1 MPRRPL
7 RRHGRRTGTSLRRFS
22 RRMDSRPHSRLLA
35 VTLIGLAGVAFLGG
49 VMLLFIV
56 LSFGAVVGLGSVA
69 AGGAFASITGD
80 LPDVEAAVDRPAF
93 KTASIYDRKGR
104 LLHEIID
111 PHGGRR
117 TIVNLHEMPQHL
129 IDAVTATEDPR
140 YFTNPGFDLRSIARA
155 LLQNLQGRE
164 IVSGASTIT
173 QQLVRATL
181 LPPDERYEQT
191 YRRKLREAVL
201 AYRLSQTF
209 SKEEILERYLNEI
222 YFGNLAYGVEA
233 ASRAYF
239 NKSVSELNLSE
250 SAFIAGLIQSPV
262 SYNPF
267 TNPKEAKA
275 RQFQVL
281 NLMVK
286 HGFLDLEAALKAQ
299 QDPIRLESPV
309 QEMKASH
316 FVVYIRDLIE
326 RDYGTDLL
334 YYGGIEIHTTIDL
347 DMLEV
352 AQRIARE
359 HLSTLREFDA
369 NNAALVAIDPKTAE
383 VLVMMGSL
391 NYWDPEIDGQV
402 NMSLAERQPGST
414 LKPFTYLT
422 AFEQKIASP
431 ATIIED
437 EETEFDGG
445 AGRPPY
451 VPRNHDREF
460 QGPVSI
466 RKALGNSRN
475 VPAVKMLNDIGIYAL
490 LDTMH
495 RFGITSLNEPNRY
508 GLSLTLGG
516 GEVRLL
522 DLVYAYSVLANGG
535 EQVGAPVREADL
547 QPGRRVLE
555 PIVITKIIDSSGNV
569 VFEQEPARRERLAS
583 EQTTWLITDIL
594 SDDEARQDTY
604 GPNSFLKL
612 SRPAAAKTGTTE
624 HFEDSW
630 TIGYTPNLA
639 VGVWVGNADYTPMD
653 RIFGSRGAGGIWHNF
668 MEEALADLPTEWYDR
683 PVGIVRASVDA
694 ETGLR
699 PAPDKPVIADWF
711 VEGTLPRRW
720 AAPAATP
727 TPLIQ
732 PEPIATFEPPPEP
745 TAEPTPNTGQDTS
758 VKNASHT
765 GIVPNLVGLEEE
777 EARRIITDSGL
788 NNTYPNY
795 QTESDVADKNF
806 FNSINPGHVLS
817 HMPGPGSEVG
827 PGSTIWLAVRKR

>member
-1 MPRRPL
+1 MARRSIRRNG
-7 RRHGRRTGTSLRRFS
+7 RRHGATLMRLSRRTG
-22 RRMDSRPHSRLLA
+22 SRPQSRWLIGA
-35 VTLIGLAGVAFLGG
+35 LIGLAGFTLLGG
-49 VMLLFIV
+49 VMLLFV
-56 LSFGAVVGLGSVA
+56 LLSVGAVVGFGSLA
-69 AGGAFASITGD
+69 AGGAFASMIGD

-93 KTASIYDRKGR
+93 KTATIYDRDGR

-117 TIVNLHEMPQHL
+117 TIVRLEEMPQHL

-173 QQLVRATL
+173 QQFVRATL
-181 LPPDERYEQT
+181 LPPEERYEQS

-233 ASRAYF
+233 ASRTYF
-239 NKSVSELNLSE
+239 NKSASELNLSE
-250 SAFIAGLIQSPV
+250 SALLAGLIQSPV
-262 SYNPF
+262 TYNPF
-267 TNPKEAKA
+267 TNPKEAKT

-299 QDPIRLESPV
+299 QDPIRLESPE
-309 QEMKASH
+309 QEMRAPH

-352 AQRIARE
+352 AQKIARE

-391 NYWDPEIDGQV
+391 NYWEPDIDGQV
-402 NMSLAERQPGST
+402 NMALAERQPGST

-422 AFEQKIASP
+422 AFEKRIASP

-445 AGRPPY
+445 AGQPTY
-451 VPRNHDREF
+451 VPQNHDKQF
-460 QGPVSI
+460 KGPVSI
-466 RKALGNSRN
+466 RTALGNSRN
-475 VPAVKMLNDIGIYAL
+475 VPAVKMLDDIGISAL
-490 LDTMH
+490 LDTVH
-495 RFGITSLNEPNRY
+495 RFGITSLNEPSRY

-516 GEVRLL
+516 GEVSLL

-535 EQVGAPVREADL
+535 EQIGSQVRETDL
-547 QPGRRVLE
+547 LPGHRVLE
-555 PIVITKIIDSSGNV
+555 PIVITKIVDSNGELI
-569 VFEQEPARRERLAS
+569 FEQGPTSRERLAS
-583 EQTTWLITDIL
+583 EQATWLITDIL
-594 SDDEARQDTY
+594 SDEQARQDTY

-612 SRPAAAKTGTTE
+612 SPARGI
-624 HFEDSW
+624 EDW
-630 TIGYTPNLA
+630 DHRTLRGQLDN
-639 VGVWVGNADYTPMD
+639 WVHAE
-653 RIFGSRGAGGIWHNF
+653 RRRRGLGG
-668 MEEALADLPTEWYDR
+668 
-683 PVGIVRASVDA
+683 
-694 ETGLR
+694 
-699 PAPDKPVIADWF
+699 
-711 VEGTLPRRW
+711 
-720 AAPAATP
+720 
-727 TPLIQ
+727 
-732 PEPIATFEPPPEP
+732 
-745 TAEPTPNTGQDTS
+745 
-758 VKNASHT
+758 
-765 GIVPNLVGLEEE
+765 
-777 EARRIITDSGL
+777 
-788 NNTYPNY
+788 
-795 QTESDVADKNF
+795 
-806 FNSINPGHVLS
+806 
-817 HMPGPGSEVG
+817 
-827 PGSTIWLAVRKR
+827 

>member
-1 MPRRPL
+1 MARRPIRRNG
-7 RRHGRRTGTSLRRFS
+7 RRHGATQMRLSRRTG
-22 RRMDSRPHSRLLA
+22 SRPQNRWLIGA
-35 VTLIGLAGVAFLGG
+35 LIGLAGFAFLGG
-49 VMLLFIV
+49 VMLLFV
-56 LSFGAVVGLGSVA
+56 LLSVGAVVGFGSLA
-69 AGGAFASITGD
+69 AGGAFASMIGD
-80 LPDVEAAVDRPAF
+80 LPDVEGAVERPAF
-93 KTASIYDRKGR
+93 KTATIYDRDGR

-117 TIVNLHEMPQHL
+117 TIVRLEEMPQHL

-173 QQLVRATL
+173 QQFVRATL
-181 LPPDERYEQT
+181 LPPEERYEQS

-233 ASRAYF
+233 ASRTYF
-239 NKSVSELNLSE
+239 NKSASELNLSE
-250 SAFIAGLIQSPV
+250 SALLAGLIQSPV
-262 SYNPF
+262 TYNPF
-267 TNPKEAKA
+267 TNPREAKA

-299 QDPIRLESPV
+299 QDPIRLESPE
-309 QEMKASH
+309 QEMRAPH

-347 DMLEV
+347 EVLEV
-352 AQRIARE
+352 AQKIARE

-402 NMSLAERQPGST
+402 NMALAERQPGST

-422 AFEQKIASP
+422 AFEKRIASP

-445 AGRPPY
+445 AGQPPY
-451 VPRNHDREF
+451 VPKNHDKLF
-460 QGPVSI
+460 KGPVSI
-466 RKALGNSRN
+466 RTALGNSRN
-475 VPAVKMLNDIGIYAL
+475 VPAVKMLDDIGISAL
-490 LDTMH
+490 LDTVH
-495 RFGITSLNEPNRY
+495 RFGITSLNEPSRY

-516 GEVRLL
+516 GEVSLL

-535 EQVGAPVREADL
+535 EQIGAQVRETDL
-547 QPGRRVLE
+547 LPGHRVLE
-555 PIVITKIIDSSGNV
+555 PIVITKIVDSNGELI
-569 VFEQEPARRERLAS
+569 FEQGPTSRERLAS
-583 EQTTWLITDIL
+583 EQATWLITDIL
-594 SDDEARQDTY
+594 SDDQARQDTY

-612 SRPAAAKTGTTE
+612 SRPAASKTGTTE

-630 TIGYTPNLA
+630 TIGYTPNVV

-668 MEEALADLPTEWYDR
+668 MEELLADLPREWYDR
-683 PVGIVRASVDA
+683 PDGLVRASVDA

-699 PAPDKPVIADWF
+699 PAPDKPVIEDWF
-711 VEGTLPRRW
+711 IEGTLPRRW
-720 AAPAATP
+720 AAPAVTP

-732 PEPIATFEPPPEP
+732 PQP
-745 TAEPTPNTGQDTS
+745 TAISTVEPTPNASQLTDAR
-758 VKNASHT
+758 NASHA
-765 GIVPNLVGLEEE
+765 IAVPDLIGLEEK
-777 EARRIITDSGL
+777 EARRIIADSGF

-795 QTESDVADKNF
+795 QTASDVPDRAF
-806 FNSINPGHVLS
+806 FNSIRPGHVIS
-817 HMPGPGSEVG
+817 QMPAPGAEAG
-827 PGSTIWLAVRKR
+827 PGSTIFLAIRKR

>member
-1 MPRRPL
+1 MARRPI
-7 RRHGRRTGTSLRRFS
+7 RRNGRRNGASLVRMSRRTG
-22 RRMDSRPHSRLLA
+22 SRPQSRWLA
-35 VTLIGLAGVAFLGG
+35 GTLIGLAGVGFLGG
-49 VMLLFIV
+49 VMMLFIL
-56 LSFGAVVGLGSVA
+56 LSAGAVVGFGSLA
-69 AGGAFASITGD
+69 AGGAFASMIGD
-80 LPDVEAAVDRPAF
+80 LPDVEAAVDQPAF
-93 KTASIYDRKGR
+93 KTASIYDREGQ

-117 TIVNLHEMPQHL
+117 TIVKLDEMPQHL

-140 YFTNPGFDLRSIARA
+140 YFTNPGFDLRSIVRA
-155 LLQNLQGRE
+155 FAQNLQGRE

-173 QQLVRATL
+173 QQFVRATL
-181 LPPDERYEQT
+181 LPPGERYEQS

-233 ASRAYF
+233 ASRTYF
-239 NKSVSELNLSE
+239 NKPASELNLSE
-250 SAFIAGLIQSPV
+250 SALLAGLIQSPV

-281 NLMVK
+281 NLMVR

-309 QEMKASH
+309 QEMKSPH

-326 RDYGTDLL
+326 REYGTDLL

-352 AQRIARE
+352 AQRMARE

-402 NMSLAERQPGST
+402 NMALAERQPGST

-422 AFEQKIASP
+422 AFEKRIASP

-451 VPRNHDREF
+451 VPQNHDKEF
-460 QGPVSI
+460 QGPVPI

-475 VPAVKMLNDIGIYAL
+475 VPAVKMLDDIGISAL
-490 LDTMH
+490 LDTVH
-495 RFGITSLNEPNRY
+495 RFGITSLTEPGRY

-547 QPGRRVLE
+547 LPGHRILE
-555 PIVITKIIDSSGNV
+555 PIVITKIVDSNGQV
-569 VFEQEPARRERLAS
+569 IYEQGPTRRERLAS
-583 EQTTWLITDIL
+583 EQATWLITDIL

-612 SRPAAAKTGTTE
+612 SRPAASKTGTTE
-624 HFEDSW
+624 HYEDSW
-630 TIGYTPNLA
+630 TIGYTPNLV

-668 MEEALADLPTEWYDR
+668 MEEILADLPQDWYER
-683 PVGIVRASVDA
+683 PDGIVRASVDA

-699 PAPDKPVIADWF
+699 PAPDKPVIEDWF
-711 VEGTLPRRW
+711 IEGTLPRRW

-727 TPLIQ
+727 TPLVQ
-732 PEPIATFEPPPEP
+732 PQPFAISTIEA
-745 TAEPTPNTGQDTS
+745 TPNAIRDTD
-758 VKNASHT
+758 VRNASHA
-765 GIVPNLVGLEEE
+765 IVVPNLVGLEEE
-777 EARRIITDSGL
+777 EARRIITETGL
-788 NNTYPNY
+788 NNTYSNY
-795 QTESDVADKNF
+795 QTESDVADKAF
-806 FNSINPGHVLS
+806 FDSISPGHVLS
-817 HMPGPGSEVG
+817 QRPAPGTELG
-827 PGSTIWLAVRKR
+827 PGSTVWLAIRKRYP